1 MKNWF
6 RVIAL
11 VLILAATS
19 TPAFS
24 QRVGINILIPD
35 TSAILHLESD
45 SLGFLPPVMTTIN
58 RDAIANPA
66 TGLIIYNSTDSAVQY
81 YNGVCWLS
89 SYQANCNDCY
99 FTMTSSSQADT
110 IDRVVSDSTD
120 FNLTF
125 AQTNGNPQ
133 NIALAVVGILP
144 QGITV
149 TFTPNPILS
158 SGTVNVVV
166 TATPYVP
173 AGTYPII
180 IQALCG
186 STTVNF
192 IYSVTLTPCYLI
204 DVANSQNNYSVSV
217 ALYAQYPSA
226 PTNQPVCVVAT
237 VFPGVDISSTT
248 AAQPAFTTGAL
259 PAGSIFALV
268 NNGNILGRG
277 GNGGTAT
284 DPASGATGAGF
295 DGGNAVNLTVNAVVQ
310 NNFNIYGGGGG
321 GNAMAFGLSF
331 QLPLGLP
338 AIGILVGAGGGGGAG
353 SGLGGNI
360 PSLFGLQ
367 FYSPGTNATPTGQF
381 ATPGDGGLL
390 ILPITINQGPASIS
404 INPNA
409 FGGDGGGYGYPGTT
423 GAFQV
428 TLSISLVVNIPFI
441 GPVTIPVL
449 TNFNIP
455 IPVPIP
461 PAGQAGNAIKRNGN
475 NVNIPDNNYNT
486 SFLKGRVGN

>member
-1 MKNWF
+1 MKNLL
-6 RVIAL
+6 RVLAIML
-11 VLILAATS
+11 VLATIS
-19 TPAFS
+19 SHAFS

-45 SLGFLPPVMTTIN
+45 SLGFLPPAMSTVN
-58 RDAIANPA
+58 RDAILNPA
-66 TGLIIYNSTDSAVQY
+66 EGLIIYNTTDSAVQY
-81 YNGVCWLS
+81 FNGVCWLS

-110 IDRVVSDSTD
+110 IDRVVTDSSQ
-120 FNLTF
+120 FQLTF

-133 NIALAVVGILP
+133 NIALAVVGALP

-149 TFTPNPILS
+149 TFSPNPILS
-158 SGTVNVVV
+158 SGSVNVVV

-192 IYSVTLTPCYLI
+192 IYSVTLTPCYLL

-217 ALYAQYPSA
+217 DLYQTYPSA

-237 VFPGVDISSTT
+237 VYPGVDISSAT
-248 AAQPAFTTGAL
+248 AAQPAFTTGTL

-284 DPASGATGAGF
+284 DPASGATGEGF
-295 DGGNAVNLTVNAVVQ
+295 DGGHAVNLTVDAVVQ

-321 GNAMAFGLSF
+321 GNAMAFGLTFS
-331 QLPLGLP
+331 LPLGLP
-338 AIGILVGAGGGGGAG
+338 SIGILIGAGGGGGAG

-367 FYSPGTNATPTGQF
+367 FYSAGTDATPTGQF

-390 ILPITINQGPASIS
+390 IVPITINQSVASIS

-409 FGGDGGGYGYPGTT
+409 FGGDGGGYGFPGTT

-428 TLSISLVVNIPFI
+428 TLSISVVVNVPFV
-441 GPVTIPVL
+441 GPITIPVL

-461 PAGQAGNAIKRNGN
+461 PAGEAGNAIKRNGN
-475 NVNIPDNNYNT
+475 SVNIPDNNYST
-486 SFLKGRVGN
+486 SFLKGRVGP

>member
-1 MKNWF
+1 MKNLLRAF
-6 RVIAL
+6 AVA
-11 VLILAATS
+11 VILAAFGT
-19 TPAFS
+19 TAMA
-24 QRVGINILIPD
+24 QRVGVNILVPD
-35 TSAILHLESD
+35 TSALLHLESD
-45 SLGFLPPVMTTIN
+45 SLGFLPPTMTTLQ
-58 RDAIANPA
+58 RDAIFQPA
-66 TGLIIYNSTDSAVQY
+66 TGLIIYNTTDSAVQY

-99 FTMTSSSQADT
+99 FNMSSSSQADT
-110 IDRVVSDSTD
+110 IDRVVTDSTT
-120 FNLTF
+120 FQLTF
-125 AQTNGNPQ
+125 TQTNGNPQ
-133 NIALAVVGILP
+133 NIALAVIGSLP

-149 TFTPNPILS
+149 SFTPNPLLS
-158 SGTVNVVV
+158 SGSVTVTVK
-166 TATPYVP
+166 ATPYVP

-204 DVANSQNNYSVSV
+204 DVANSQTNYSVSV
-217 ALYAQYPSA
+217 ALYATYPSA

-237 VFPGVDISSTT
+237 VFPGVDITSTSSN
-248 AAQPAFTTGAL
+248 APAFTTGSL

-284 DPASGATGAGF
+284 DPANGFTGAGSN
-295 DGGNAVNLTVNAVVQ
+295 GGNAVDLTVNASVQ

-338 AIGILVGAGGGGGAG
+338 AIGILIGAGGGGGAG

-360 PSLFGLQ
+360 PSLLGFQ

-381 ATPGDGGLL
+381 ATAGDGGFL
-390 ILPITINQGPASIS
+390 ILPIQINQGPLSVNV
-404 INPNA
+404 NPNA
-409 FGGDGGGYGYPGTT
+409 FGGDGGEYGYPGTT

-428 TLSISLVVNIPFI
+428 TLSISVVVSIPFI

-449 TNFNIP
+449 TNFNVP

-461 PAGQAGNAIKRNGN
+461 PAGEAGFAIKRNGN
-475 NVNIPDNNYNT
+475 TVNVPDNNYNT

>member
-1 MKNWF
+1 MKNML
-6 RVIAL
+6 RAL
-11 VLILAATS
+11 AVVAIILAFAA
-19 TPAFS
+19 PVHA
-24 QRVGINILIPD
+24 QRVGVNILIPD
-35 TSAILHLESD
+35 TSALLHLESD
-45 SLGFLPPVMTTIN
+45 SLGFLPPTMTTTQ
-58 RDAIANPA
+58 RDAIYQPA
-66 TGLIIYNSTDSAVQY
+66 TGLIIYNTTDSAVQY

-99 FTMTSSSQADT
+99 FTLNSSSQADT
-110 IDRVVSDSTD
+110 IDRVQTDST
-120 FNLTF
+120 TF
-125 AQTNGNPQ
+125 QLNFSQTNGNPQ
-133 NIALAVVGILP
+133 NIAVAVVGTLP

-149 TFTPNPILS
+149 TFDPNPLLS
-158 SGTVNVVV
+158 TGAITV
-166 TATPYVP
+166 TIKATPYVP

-192 IYSVTLTPCYLI
+192 IYSLTLTPCYLI

-217 ALYAQYPSA
+217 ALYATYPNA
-226 PTNQPVCVVAT
+226 PTNQPLCVVAT
-237 VFPGVDISSTT
+237 VLPGVDITSV
-248 AAQPAFTTGAL
+248 AATQPAFTTGNL

-284 DPASGATGAGF
+284 DPANGLTGAGF
-295 DGGNAVNLTVNAVVQ
+295 DGGHAVNLTVDASVQ

-321 GNAMAFGLSF
+321 GNAMAFGLSY

-338 AIGILVGAGGGGGAG
+338 AIGILIGAGGGGGAG

-360 PSLFGLQ
+360 PSLLGLQ
-367 FYSPGTNATPTGQF
+367 FYSPGTNATPSGQF
-381 ATPGDGGLL
+381 AVPGQGGFL
-390 ILPITINQGPASIS
+390 IVPITINQGPASIS

-409 FGGDGGGYGYPGTT
+409 FGGNGGGYGYPGTT

-428 TLSISLVVNIPFI
+428 TLSISLVVNIPFV

-455 IPVPIP
+455 IPVPVP
-461 PAGQAGNAIKRNGN
+461 PAGQSGFAIKRNGN

>member
-1 MKNWF
+1 MKNLL
-6 RVIAL
+6 RVMAVML
-11 VLILAATS
+11 LLS
-19 TPAFS
+19 TISFPAFS
-24 QRVGINILIPD
+24 QRVGINILVPD

-45 SLGFLPPVMTTIN
+45 SLGFLPPAMSTVN
-58 RDAIANPA
+58 RDAILNPA
-66 TGLIIYNSTDSAVQY
+66 TGLIIYNTTDSAVQY
-81 YNGVCWLS
+81 FNGVCWLS

-99 FTMTSSSQADT
+99 FTMNSSSQADT
-110 IDRVVSDSTD
+110 IDRVVTDSVS
-120 FNLTF
+120 FQLTF
-125 AQTNGNPQ
+125 NQTNGNPQ
-133 NIALAVVGILP
+133 NIALAVVGTLP

-149 TFTPNPILS
+149 TFNPNPILS
-158 SGTVNVVV
+158 SGSVNVVV

-186 STTVNF
+186 SNVVNF
-192 IYSVTLTPCYLI
+192 IYSVTLTPCYLL

-217 ALYAQYPSA
+217 DLYQTYPNA

-237 VFPGVDISSTT
+237 VYPGVDISSTT
-248 AAQPAFTTGAL
+248 AAQPAFTTGSL

-284 DPASGATGAGF
+284 DPASGQTGAGF
-295 DGGNAVNLTVNAVVQ
+295 DGGHAVNLTVDAVVQ

-321 GNAMAFGLSF
+321 GNAMAFGLTFS
-331 QLPLGLP
+331 LPLGLP
-338 AIGILVGAGGGGGAG
+338 SIGILVGAGGGGGAG

-367 FYSPGTNATPTGQF
+367 FYSPGTDATPTGQF

-390 ILPITINQGPASIS
+390 IVPITINQSVASIS

-409 FGGDGGGYGYPGTT
+409 FGGDGGGYGFPGTT

-428 TLSISLVVNIPFI
+428 TLSISVVVNVPFV
-441 GPVTIPVL
+441 GPITIPVL

-461 PAGQAGNAIKRNGN
+461 PAGEAGNAIKRNGN
-475 NVNIPDNNYNT
+475 SVNIPDNNYST
-486 SFLKGRVGN
+486 SFLKGRVGP